1 MTPQRRTAEKKAP
14 VDYRQTEQMGCR
26 APTKGDEEEGVAE
39 AEAGDGVSTNT
50 VSTPDPEQIQH
61 SLQQVQR

>member
-1 MTPQRRTAEKKAP
+1 
-14 VDYRQTEQMGCR
+14 MGCR
-26 APTKGDEEEGVAE
+26 VPTKGDEEEGVAE